1 MKGETEMEKKRILC
15 VGTQRTEDVEQ
26 HLRMSL
32 RVARK
37 QLQMVER
44 LLWLQWAALTV
55 LVPTCIVL
63 LSRL

>member
-1 MKGETEMEKKRILC
+1 MEKKRIPC
-15 VGTQRTEDVEQ
+15 AIVTQGDGEAERA
-26 HLRMSL
+26 LRESL

-44 LLWLQWAALTV
+44 LVWLQWLALIV

-63 LSRL
+63 LSRI

>member
-1 MKGETEMEKKRILC
+1 MTKTRKIPC
-15 VGTQRTEDVEQ
+15 AIVTQGSGDAERE
-26 HLRMSL
+26 LRESL

-44 LLWLQWAALTV
+44 LVWLQWLALIA

-63 LSRL
+63 LSRI

>member
-1 MKGETEMEKKRILC
+1 MEKKRIPC
-15 VGTQRTEDVEQ
+15 AVVTQGNDDAERE
-26 HLRMSL
+26 LRASL

-44 LLWLQWAALTV
+44 LVWLQWLALIV

-63 LSRL
+63 LSRI

>member
-1 MKGETEMEKKRILC
+1 MEKKRIPC
-15 VGTQRTEDVEQ
+15 VVGTQRTEVEQ
-26 HLRMSL
+26 QLQLSL

-44 LLWLQWAALTV
+44 LVWLQWLALIV

-63 LSRL
+63 LSRI

>member
-1 MKGETEMEKKRILC
+1 MEKKRILC
-15 VGTQRTEDVEQ
+15 VGKQRTEEVEQ

>member
-1 MKGETEMEKKRILC
+1 MESKKRIPC
-15 VGTQRTEDVEQ
+15 AIVTQGNEERERE
-26 HLRMSL
+26 LRYSL

-44 LLWLQWAALTV
+44 LLWLQWIALIV
-55 LVPTCIVL
+55 LVPTCVVL

>member
-1 MKGETEMEKKRILC
+1 MEKKRIPC
-15 VGTQRTEDVEQ
+15 VVGTQGNEEAERE
-26 HLRMSL
+26 LRASL

-44 LLWLQWAALTV
+44 LVWLQWLALLV

-63 LSRL
+63 LSRI

>member
-1 MKGETEMEKKRILC
+1 MEKKRIPC
-15 VGTQRTEDVEQ
+15 AVVTQGNDDAERE
-26 HLRMSL
+26 LRASL

-44 LLWLQWAALTV
+44 LVWLQWLALIV

-63 LSRL
+63 LSWI